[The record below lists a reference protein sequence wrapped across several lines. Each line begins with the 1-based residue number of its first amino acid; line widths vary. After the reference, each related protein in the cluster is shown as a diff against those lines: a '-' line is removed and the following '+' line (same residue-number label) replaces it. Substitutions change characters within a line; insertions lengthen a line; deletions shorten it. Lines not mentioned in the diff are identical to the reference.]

1 MSTIGHN
8 ESHLATID
16 FLSAKFQEHKTWT
29 NEKRAVFNVLKKY
42 IVHIGADI
50 VYKNSMN
57 NLSSLGSH
65 IFLPNF
71 TGWADGVI
79 ERNTA
84 ELRVLIAR
92 NDPSG
97 QNKGKQF
104 AILKLHSYSSEK
116 QLEYFKK
123 LLNHHN
129 LVVHDLWF
137 KDEMPERLWEAL
149 SNEEKKNG
157 PLEFSR
163 EDEGIGV
170 SWYGTDVTGDDEL
183 DQQLY
188 WKLEDSAIELQDVGG
203 MYPSLELQFLSDKIA
218 AVAVMHN

>member
-1 MSTIGHN
+1 MSTTLYD

-16 FLSAKFQEHKTWT
+16 FLTAKFSEYRTWT

-42 IVHIGADI
+42 LVHIGADI

-57 NLSSLGSH
+57 NLSSLGSY

-71 TGWADGVI
+71 TGWADGEI

-84 ELRVLIAR
+84 ELRVLLAHS
-92 NDPSG
+92 DPSG
-97 QNKGKQF
+97 ENKGKQF
-104 AILKLHSYSSEK
+104 AVVKFYSYSSEK
-116 QLEYFKK
+116 HLAYFKK
-123 LLNHHN
+123 FLNHN
-129 LVVHDLWF
+129 DLIIHDLWF
-137 KDEMPERLWEAL
+137 EDELPKKLWEAL
-149 SNEEKKNG
+149 QKEEQNNV

-170 SWYGTDVTGDDEL
+170 SWYGIDITGDDEL

-188 WKLEDSAIELQDVGG
+188 WKLEDSAIELQSLG
-203 MYPSLELQFLSDKIA
+203 MYPTVRLRFLTDSLISLS
-218 AVAVMHN
+218 VQN